1 MQAPGS
7 VHKLNYL
14 QHREEKVAADL
25 ALIAGLLSNSRENGT
40 IGDMGASYNTQVS
53 MKMASKTMSAKMST
67 TSMMRRTARSKC
79 KWLSLLQLA
88 AVSSCVSVVCLLA
101 CLFLPVCLAHDPA
114 TKLPCDQNTIQI
126 EIALSLAFYVHDITR
141 RQTQTRDFGI
151 SACTVEFSWLLERG
165 IVTEGRLAPLP

>member
-25 ALIAGLLSNSRENGT
+25 ALIASLLSNSRENGT
-40 IGDMGASYNTQVS
+40 IGDMGASYNTQAS

-79 KWLSLLQLA
+79 KLLLLLLLVG
-88 AVSSCVSVVCLLA
+88 VSPNVCVCLLSA
-101 CLFLPVCLAHDPA
+101 CLPVGPFLPACLPVCLSVLLLVCLFVCQPH
-114 TKLPCDQNTIQI
+114 QNS
-126 EIALSLAFYVHDITR
+126 ALLVD
-141 RQTQTRDFGI
+141 
-151 SACTVEFSWLLERG
+151 V
-165 IVTEGRLAPLP
+165 

>member
-25 ALIAGLLSNSRENGT
+25 ALIADLLSNSRENGT
-40 IGDMGASYNTQVS
+40 IGDMGASYNTQAS

-79 KWLSLLQLA
+79 KLLLLLLPLVKMSSYVSLCLS
-88 AVSSCVSVVCLLA
+88 SA
-101 CLFLPVCLAHDPA
+101 CLSLPVCLSV
-114 TKLPCDQNTIQI
+114 C
-126 EIALSLAFYVHDITR
+126 LSV
-141 RQTQTRDFGI
+141 
-151 SACTVEFSWLLERG
+151 
-165 IVTEGRLAPLP
+165 